1 MSTVVLP
8 HNVWNDNISFHDHDH
23 YRNWF
28 QLEQWPAFSPGRR
41 WPRPVSYSDS
51 NGYNHHCMII
61 MIIMIMM
68 ITNNENDN
76 MTISGQSILQ
86 CQPISKC
93 SLVETTFL
101 LLVTVSTVRSSPL
114 LSSSSNYKFLSK
126 VKV

>member
-1 MSTVVLP
+1 MIIIKI
-8 HNVWNDNISFHDHDH
+8 D
-23 YRNWF
+23 
-28 QLEQWPAFSPGRR
+28 FS
-41 WPRPVSYSDS
+41 WS
-51 NGYNHHCMII
+51 NGLLFHQAVVDLARSAILIPMGIIIMII

>member
-1 MSTVVLP
+1 MFGKT
-8 HNVWNDNISFHDHDH
+8 ISAIMIIIEID
-23 YRNWF
+23 
-28 QLEQWPAFSPGRR
+28 FS
-41 WPRPVSYSDS
+41 WS
-51 NGYNHHCMII
+51 NGLLFHQAVVDLARSAILIPMGIIIMIIMVMMIMMMTMII

>member
-1 MSTVVLP
+1 MIIIEI
-8 HNVWNDNISFHDHDH
+8 D
-23 YRNWF
+23 
-28 QLEQWPAFSPGRR
+28 FS
-41 WPRPVSYSDS
+41 WS
-51 NGYNHHCMII
+51 NGLLFHQAVVDLARSAILIPMGIIIMIIMIIMVMMIMMMTMII

>member
-1 MSTVVLP
+1 MFGMT
-8 HNVWNDNISFHDHDH
+8 IS
-23 YRNWF
+23 
-28 QLEQWPAFSPGRR
+28 AFMIMIIIEIDFS
-41 WPRPVSYSDS
+41 WS
-51 NGYNHHCMII
+51 NGLLFHQAVVDLARSAILIPMGIIIMII